1 MGCPNI
7 EQLEELVEGRLPRD
21 ECDSLAEHLDVC
33 AACRETCQTLIDT
46 LCGDS
51 AVASILDHLK
61 SEQTGAE
68 GEELRR
74 AIAALKSRPYDVPA
88 DDDPNDG
95 EFRLDFLEPIEA
107 ALSYFTLIGA
117 DEAVVLRADGAQS
130 CTGKICRFAVEPLKA
145 GKYRIDYHILSAD
158 GHVVEGKIGF
168 TVKADQ

>member
-1 MGCPNI
+1 LP
-7 EQLEELVEGRLPRD
+7 LPRATHRRRFHDD
-21 ECDSLAEHLDVC
+21 EKSMRVPLLLSLCIA
-33 AACRETCQTLIDT
+33 
-46 LCGDS
+46 S
-51 AVASILDHLK
+51 AFMATGTALAHSKLK
-61 SEQTGAE
+61 S
-68 GEELRR
+68 
-74 AIAALKSRPYDVPA
+74 SVPA
-88 DDDPNDG
+88 NNSTVAG
-95 EFRLDFLEPIEA
+95 HFKEVRLDFLEPIEA